1 MSRISSLVVG
11 GDKLTAIFGGW
22 PSFHDAEVHELH
34 FQRREDVPGSSSLDF
49 PRLTAKIH
57 HWLMTSEVDATGHY
71 VLTKHTLTT
80 LRFFAVEDFKMEG
93 FNHQNVIFGLEIEE
107 KMRKE
112 ELKPFLA
119 VSFDPSFGIDA
130 TFTCSRM
137 EIVEAVP
144 CDAKGNV
151 PNPLVR

>member
-11 GDKLTAIFGGW
+11 GEKLTAIFGGW

-34 FQRREDVPGSSSLDF
+34 FLSGKDDPASISHDF
-49 PRLTAKIH
+49 PRLTVKVH
-57 HWLMTSEVDATGHY
+57 HWLMTAEVDSTGHY
-71 VLTKHTLTT
+71 VSTKHTLTT
-80 LRFFAVEDFKMEG
+80 LRFSGVEDFKMEG
-93 FNHQNVIFGLEIEE
+93 FNHQNVIFGMEIEE
-107 KMRKE
+107 RTRE
-112 ELKPFLA
+112 GGRTPFLA

-137 EIVEAVP
+137 EILEAVP
-144 CDAKGNV
+144 CNEEGNV